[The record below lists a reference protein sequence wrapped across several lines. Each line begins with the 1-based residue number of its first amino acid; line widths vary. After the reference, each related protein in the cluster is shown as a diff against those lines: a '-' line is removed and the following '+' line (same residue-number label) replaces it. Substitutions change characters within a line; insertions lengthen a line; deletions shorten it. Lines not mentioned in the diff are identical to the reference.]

1 MTNSLLHDTFASE
14 INPNTI
20 KQFIIM
26 NGSIYSLIQEKRKLF
41 YTGVIRNSY
50 KTPMHH
56 NEEQEYNNSS
66 SNQQEKSYTIKSRG
80 IQMLQEIFSE

>member
-1 MTNSLLHDTFASE
+1 
-14 INPNTI
+14 
-20 KQFIIM
+20 M

-50 KTPMHH
+50 KTSSQAD
-56 NEEQEYNNSS
+56 QESDYANSTS
-66 SNQQEKSYTIKSRG
+66 KQQEKSYTMKSRG

>member
-1 MTNSLLHDTFASE
+1 
-14 INPNTI
+14 
-20 KQFIIM
+20 M

-50 KTPMHH
+50 KSPAHH
-56 NEEQEYNNSS
+56 NGADEFTDSS
-66 SNQQEKSYTIKSRG
+66 SKQQEKSYTIKSRG

>member
-1 MTNSLLHDTFASE
+1 
-14 INPNTI
+14 
-20 KQFIIM
+20 M

-50 KTPMHH
+50 KISTNDP
-56 NEEQEYNNSS
+56 NEFEHTNSS
-66 SNQQEKSYTIKSRG
+66 SKAQEKSYTIKSKG